1 MQDHKNF
8 VADQA
13 FPIIS
18 SPSKSDDFYTYDR
31 GMFNRDEMKEL
42 APGARADAANYD
54 ITTDNFN
61 AKVYALAKDIADQV
75 RANADEPIKL
85 DSEAAEF
92 LALKVLIHKEVL
104 WTASFF
110 ITGIWTEQRTGVASS
125 PSGTDFLRW
134 DVNSSQ
140 PIEDMRRAMRAVHSS
155 TGFRP
160 NKMVI
165 CRQGYDALLDH
176 PDIIGRLAQGQTPG
190 GPAMTQRENLTA
202 LFELEK
208 ILVLDSIVNSANEGA
223 TNSHDYIG
231 DLNGREGGRRL
242 AAALHPGDPGTDDAI
257 GWLHVLVERHVRG
270 FGPRR
275 ARQEDSHGAGVERS
289 SPDRGG
295 LRPQAH
301 RRRPRSD
308 VPHHRQR
315 VVDRRRALNGTP
327 A

>member
-231 DLNGREGGRRL
+231 DLNALLLYTPVTPGLMTPSAGYTFSWSGMFGGSALGARVKKIRMEPESSDRVQIE
-242 AAALHPGDPGTDDAI
+242 AAFVHKLIAADL
-257 GWLHVLVERHVRG
+257 
-270 FGPRR
+270 
-275 ARQEDSHGAGVERS
+275 GAMF
-289 SPDRGG
+289 
-295 LRPQAH
+295 LT
-301 RRRPRSD
+301 
-308 VPHHRQR
+308 
-315 VVDRRRALNGTP
+315 VVSA
-327 A
+327 